1 MKPGA
6 WWPIGI
12 VGVLAVTVAAN
23 IALMVV
29 ARDPNAYVVEPDYYR
44 KGVNWDSSMAQA
56 RASVAL
62 GWQVDAALRDWTP
75 AGTTLVVQLADSTGA
90 PLTGAKVQVELINN
104 VTPEAPVHA
113 SPAEVGGGRYQA
125 RVPLARPGLWE
136 LRLVAR
142 RGRALFASD
151 LRRDLARGAAK

>member
-1 MKPGA
+1 VKPGA

-23 IALMVV
+23 VALMVV

-75 AGTTLVVQLADSTGA
+75 AGTTLVVQLADSAGA
-90 PLTGAKVQVELINN
+90 PLTGAEVKVDLINN
-104 VTPEAPVHA
+104 VTPEHPVHA
-113 SPAEVGGGRYQA
+113 VPAEAGAGRYVA

-136 LRLVAR
+136 LRLQAR
-142 RGRALFASD
+142 RDGDFYTAD
-151 LRRDLARGAAK
+151 LRRDLAGAPAR

>member
-12 VGVLAVTVAAN
+12 VGVLTVTVAAN
-23 IALMVV
+23 IALMIV
-29 ARDPNAYVVEPDYYR
+29 ARDPHAYVIEPNYYE
-44 KGVNWDSSMAQA
+44 KGVHWDSAMAQA

-75 AGTTLVVQLADSTGA
+75 AGTTLLVQLADSTGA
-90 PLTGAKVQVELINN
+90 PLTGARVTVELINN
-104 VTPEAPVHA
+104 VSPEAPVHA

-125 RVPLARPGLWE
+125 RVALARPGLWE
-136 LRLVAR
+136 LRLQAR
-142 RGRALFASD
+142 RGSACFTAD
-151 LRRDLARGAAK
+151 LRRDLARGAAR

>member
-12 VGVLAVTVAAN
+12 VSVLALTVAAN

-29 ARDPNAYVVEPDYYR
+29 ARDPHAYVVEPDYYR

-62 GWQVDAALRDWTP
+62 GWRVDAALRDWTP
-75 AGTTLVVQLADSTGA
+75 AGTTLLVQLADSTGA
-90 PLTGAKVQVELINN
+90 PLTGVMVQVELINN
-104 VTPEAPVHA
+104 VSPEAPVHA
-113 SPAEVGGGRYQA
+113 RPADVGGGRYRA
-125 RVPLARPGLWE
+125 RIQLARPGLWE

-142 RGRALFASD
+142 RGSACFTAD
-151 LRRDLARGAAK
+151 LRRDLAGAVPK

>member
-6 WWPIGI
+6 WWPIAI

-75 AGTTLVVQLADSTGA
+75 AGSTLVVQLADSPGA
-90 PLTGAKVQVELINN
+90 PLAGASVKVELINN
-104 VTPEAPVHA
+104 VTPETPVHSA
-113 SPAEVGGGRYQA
+113 PAEAGAGRYVA
-125 RVPLARPGLWE
+125 RVALARPGLWE
-136 LRLVAR
+136 LRLQAR
-142 RGRALFASD
+142 RGGDFYTAD
-151 LRRDLARGAAK
+151 LRRDLARGARP

>member
-6 WWPIGI
+6 WWPIAI

-23 IALMVV
+23 VALITA

-44 KGVNWDSSMAQA
+44 KGVKWDSTMAQA

-75 AGTTLVVQLADSTGA
+75 AGTDLVVQLADSTGA
-90 PLTGAKVQVELINN
+90 PVAGADVSVEMINN
-104 VTPEAPVHA
+104 LSPETPLHA
-113 SPAEVGGGRYQA
+113 SPADAGTGRYRA
-125 RVPLARPGLWE
+125 RVALPRPGLWE
-136 LRLVAR
+136 LRLRAR
-142 RGRALFASD
+142 RGGKTFTAD
-151 LRRDLARGAAK
+151 LRRDLARSAPR